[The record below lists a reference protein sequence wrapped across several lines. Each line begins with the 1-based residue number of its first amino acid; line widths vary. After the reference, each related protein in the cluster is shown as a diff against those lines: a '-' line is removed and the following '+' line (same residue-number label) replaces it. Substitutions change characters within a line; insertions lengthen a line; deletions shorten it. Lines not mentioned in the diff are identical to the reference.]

1 MVTETEWKA
10 QIANVTAELPELALS
25 VPSGWRSMQVLH
37 GDDNRTLDVASCWG
51 RLLQKEIEKSSDGPE
66 EAIRCTAEEAL
77 NVARMGRK
85 ADKIELASILA
96 QAHWKH
102 ARALLRWIGGK

>member
-1 MVTETEWKA
+1 
-10 QIANVTAELPELALS
+10 
-25 VPSGWRSMQVLH
+25 
-37 GDDNRTLDVASCWG
+37 
-51 RLLQKEIEKSSDGPE
+51 
-66 EAIRCTAEEAL
+66 
-77 NVARMGRK
+77 MGRK